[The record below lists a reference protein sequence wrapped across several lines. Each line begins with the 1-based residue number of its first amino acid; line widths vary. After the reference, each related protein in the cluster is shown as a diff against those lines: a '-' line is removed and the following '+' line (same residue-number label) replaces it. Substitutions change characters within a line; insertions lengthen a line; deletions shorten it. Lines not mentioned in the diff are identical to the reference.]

1 MQWESIDTSARP
13 VRTHGHS
20 LIILLS
26 GLKMASSEQQGDFLD
41 IVQGYLDRGEIFK
54 PVEEFVTKLTLCKR
68 CIGGARQKDVLKV
81 TLSRMASLVKDKLA
95 TQRNKKN
102 LQGWLKTVAKDLD
115 TFQIVSRDWIS
126 EHIWK
131 LPELP
136 KPRQEEEYDP
146 MKGWRDIRYYP
157 STAANEAA
165 LLELTAH
172 EEMETEL
179 DYVDE
184 DKLLASSPCKSTV
197 TVESPRRSPR
207 IQQRLQSTP
216 TTRAAIVS
224 PRRSPRSSKVQPLQ
238 DPSRK
243 VSLIHSHI
251 PSATLAVTCSPAR
264 KSRRDESTGPAR
276 GGHLKRKP
284 SADGRQALRDTRV
297 KSARSEDSSAR
308 RQQKGRR
315 ACSSLSSAAFTS
327 VDRVVTVHHQPRIQ
341 QSDAS
346 SHTKDLIISQ
356 SFLKQAKT
364 DDIIQSV
371 QQKVKERRHPEVKK
385 LKKRIVRCWVP
396 GCTGDARYL
405 KAHACYDHI
414 PAIFDERLEPSDER
428 VLCCRRNA
436 LKQAGRWLMGRPVE
450 LDELVAFVTVQKLLS
465 ITDNSEITQ
474 RQEAAM
480 QEFCKFLCEPIPDQ
494 FVLEPCNSVGAL
506 LHWKALLLVAASLTE
521 EERDYW
527 RENFKAPSDT
537 ELQKQQIVQQ
547 RVIPEAFD
555 SHFHL
560 DRTLRDMFLPADGT
574 VDDILQQAP
583 VDDDKRISLVGAIA
597 IYCDPDTYPTERF
610 LDRMPEHIGV
620 GIGFHP
626 RHARNS
632 RSSIDEGVRQL
643 RRLLRHPRVIAFG
656 EVGLDHTEPLKYWAY
671 QVELLEKV
679 LPYLEDRHVLLI
691 HCRGMIGDCGTEA
704 FLLLLHFLK

>member
-1 MQWESIDTSARP
+1 M
-13 VRTHGHS
+13 
-20 LIILLS
+20 
-26 GLKMASSEQQGDFLD
+26 
-41 IVQGYLDRGEIFK
+41 
-54 PVEEFVTKLTLCKR
+54 
-68 CIGGARQKDVLKV
+68 
-81 TLSRMASLVKDKLA
+81 
-95 TQRNKKN
+95 
-102 LQGWLKTVAKDLD
+102 
-115 TFQIVSRDWIS
+115 
-126 EHIWK
+126 
-131 LPELP
+131 
-136 KPRQEEEYDP
+136 
-146 MKGWRDIRYYP
+146 
-157 STAANEAA
+157 
-165 LLELTAH
+165 
-172 EEMETEL
+172 
-179 DYVDE
+179 
-184 DKLLASSPCKSTV
+184 
-197 TVESPRRSPR
+197 
-207 IQQRLQSTP
+207 
-216 TTRAAIVS
+216 
-224 PRRSPRSSKVQPLQ
+224 
-238 DPSRK
+238 
-243 VSLIHSHI
+243 
-251 PSATLAVTCSPAR
+251 
-264 KSRRDESTGPAR
+264 
-276 GGHLKRKP
+276 
-284 SADGRQALRDTRV
+284 
-297 KSARSEDSSAR
+297 
-308 RQQKGRR
+308 
-315 ACSSLSSAAFTS
+315 
-327 VDRVVTVHHQPRIQ
+327 VTVHHQPRIQ
-341 QSDAS
+341 QSGAS
-346 SHTKDLIISQ
+346 SHTKDLFLSQ

-371 QQKVKERRHPEVKK
+371 QQKVKEHRHPEAKK

-396 GCTGDARYL
+396 GCTGNARYL

-450 LDELVAFVTVQKLLS
+450 LDELVAFVTIQKLLS

-583 VDDDKRISLVGAIA
+583 MDDDKRISLVGAIA
-597 IYCDPDTYPTERF
+597 IYCDPDTYLTERF

-656 EVGLDHTEPLKYWAY
+656 EVGLDHTEPLKYWAW
-671 QVELLEKV
+671 
-679 LPYLEDRHVLLI
+679 RRCCH
-691 HCRGMIGDCGTEA
+691 T
-704 FLLLLHFLK
+704 